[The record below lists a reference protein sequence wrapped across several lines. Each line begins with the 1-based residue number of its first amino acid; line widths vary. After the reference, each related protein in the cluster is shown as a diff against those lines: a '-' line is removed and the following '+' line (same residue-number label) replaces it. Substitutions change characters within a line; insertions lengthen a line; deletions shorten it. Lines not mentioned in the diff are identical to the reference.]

1 MVYTGQDKI
10 HKLLIERNITHF
22 SKAEATPQ
30 GINGFIYNALGP
42 YGISNF
48 SDRVLKGEMT
58 EEEKASFDMA
68 EAAELFEATSKPEHD
83 LAPEEWA
90 LHTLERLKRKVTG
103 ASDNASNSIEG
114 TRGKEKEISLKI
126 TPQDFIHIFSKWKEK
141 TSSSPSGRHIGH
153 YRAILTDPELV

>member
-103 ASDNASNSIEG
+103 ASKTKVTAQKAQ
-114 TRGKEKEISLKI
+114 KEKKKKFPSKLFPKILYIVLANGKKKRFLHLQEDISAI
-126 TPQDFIHIFSKWKEK
+126 TG
-141 TSSSPSGRHIGH
+141 PS
-153 YRAILTDPELV
+153 